1 METGTAKKKLTLG
14 FINDKSPIADI
25 ICNDL
30 TNLGFEIL
38 YRSEYIDDGITQLS
52 ALKSLPEVCII
63 DLDFYNKNVLA
74 ELRKLHTKY
83 PSIKLIAFSE
93 KDSEQAVKPLLEIGF
108 AGYLLIGSDADDFK
122 KAIEEVSNG
131 GKYFS
136 AGVAKIIQEY
146 FGRKSL

>member
-1 METGTAKKKLTLG
+1 METGTAQKKPTIG

-38 YRSEYIDDGITQLS
+38 YRSEHIEDGITQLS

-63 DLDFYNKNVLA
+63 DLDFYDKNVLA
-74 ELRKLHTKY
+74 QLRELHTKY

-122 KAIEEVSNG
+122 KAIEGISIG
-131 GKYFS
+131 GRCFS
-136 AGVAKIIQEY
+136 MGVAKIAQEY
-146 FGRKSL
+146 FSDN